1 MTSISFLGP
10 VGTFSEAALRQII
23 ADKPLP
29 VLQEVEQ
36 AIPAA
41 TPQEALQMVRDGAA
55 DFALVPTENF
65 VDGPVTTTLDSLA
78 RGDRLQIFAETEV
91 PVVFSLLVREGTE
104 LHDIHTVGSHPVA
117 LAQVRQWS
125 EHYLPG
131 VGTVITNSTAAA
143 AEDVV
148 RGRLDAAVAPARAGE
163 ILGLVS
169 LAAGIADVQGAYTRF
184 ILVGKPAA
192 PTPRTGADRTS
203 VVFRLPNKPGTL
215 VNAMNEFGLRGV
227 DLSRIESR
235 PTREKFGTYNFYID
249 CVGHIDDA
257 AVAETLQ
264 ALYRRAEW
272 VRYLGSWP
280 AYRDGGSMPPDFQ
293 PSLEWVEQLRRG
305 DNA

>member
-29 VLQEVEQ
+29 ALHEVEQ
-36 AIPAA
+36 AVPAA
-41 TPQEALQMVRDGAA
+41 TPQEALQMVRDGSV

-78 RGDRLQIFAETEV
+78 RGERLQIFAETEV
-91 PVVFSLLVREGTE
+91 PVVFSLLVREGMT
-104 LHDIHTVGSHPVA
+104 LQDIRTVGSHPVA
-117 LAQVRQWS
+117 LAQVRQWLDQ
-125 EHYLPG
+125 HLPQAEAI
-131 VGTVITNSTAAA
+131 VANSTAAA
-143 AEDVV
+143 AEDVAQA
-148 RGRLDAAVAPARAGE
+148 RLDAAFAPARAGE

-184 ILVGKPAA
+184 ILVGTPAA

-203 VVFRLPNKPGTL
+203 VVFRLPNEPGTL

-249 CVGHIDDA
+249 CVGHIEDV

-280 AYRDGGSMPPDFQ
+280 AYRDSGSVPPDFQ
-293 PSLEWVEQLRRG
+293 PSQEWVEQLRRG
-305 DNA
+305 DSV

>member
-1 MTSISFLGP
+1 
-10 VGTFSEAALRQII
+10 
-23 ADKPLP
+23 
-29 VLQEVEQ
+29 
-36 AIPAA
+36 
-41 TPQEALQMVRDGAA
+41 MVRDGSV

-78 RGDRLQIFAETEV
+78 RGERLQIFAETEV
-91 PVVFSLLVREGTE
+91 PVVFSLLVREGMT
-104 LHDIHTVGSHPVA
+104 LQDIRTVGSHPVA
-117 LAQVRQWS
+117 LAQVRQWLDQ
-125 EHYLPG
+125 HLPQAEAI
-131 VGTVITNSTAAA
+131 VANSTAAA
-143 AEDVV
+143 AEDVAQA
-148 RGRLDAAVAPARAGE
+148 RLDAAFAPARAGE

-184 ILVGKPAA
+184 ILVGTPAA

-203 VVFRLPNKPGTL
+203 VVFRLPNEPGTL

-249 CVGHIDDA
+249 CVGHIEDV

-280 AYRDGGSMPPDFQ
+280 AYRDSGSVPPNFQ
-293 PSLEWVEQLRRG
+293 PSQEWVEQLRRG
-305 DNA
+305 DSV